1 MRIGLDIGGTKT
13 DAVLIGPDNHIHR
26 SLRYATGRGAD
37 AVVDTIVHAVAD
49 VVRDESVDA
58 IGIGIPGVVDT
69 TSGHVFHAVNLDIAE
84 LDLARIIEHRTAI
97 SVRVE
102 NDVKA
107 AALGAWHLLN
117 LRGSA
122 AYLNLGTG
130 LSAGVVIHGELWR
143 GAWGS
148 AGELGHIP
156 IDPQGPLCN
165 CGQRG
170 CLETVASG
178 GGIARWWESSA
189 AFPVRDLFDRAD
201 SGDPAAQQARERV
214 VDGVASALR
223 ILALTVDVETIVIGG
238 GLSRLGDRVILPVMA
253 RIRDWE
259 THSPFVASLR
269 LSSRILCAPHGAH
282 LASIGAALIGVP
294 TQR

>member
-13 DAVLIGPDNHIHR
+13 DAVLVGAGNHVHR
-26 SLRYATGRGAD
+26 AFRYATGRGAD
-37 AVVDTIVHAVAD
+37 AVVDTIVRAVAD
-49 VVRDESVDA
+49 LVGDERADA

-69 TSGHVFHAVNLDIAE
+69 TSGHVFHAVNLDIEE
-84 LDLARIIEHRTAI
+84 LDLARIIESTTAI
-97 SVRVE
+97 PVRVE

-122 AYLNLGTG
+122 AYLNAGTG
-130 LSAGVVIHGELWR
+130 LASGVVIHGELWR

-156 IDPQGPLCN
+156 IDPQGALCK

-178 GGIARWWESSA
+178 GGIAGWWESSA
-189 AFPVRDLFDRAD
+189 EFPVRDLFDRAD
-201 SGDPAAQQARERV
+201 SGDPAAQQGRERV
-214 VDGVASALR
+214 IDGVASALR

-238 GLSRLGDRVILPVMA
+238 GVSRLGDRLILPVMA

-259 THSPFVASLR
+259 TDSRFIASLR
-269 LSSRILCAPHGAH
+269 LSSRIMCAPHGAH
-282 LASIGAALIGVP
+282 LASIGAALIGTATP
-294 TQR
+294 G

>member
-13 DAVLIGPDNHIHR
+13 DAVLLGSGNHILR
-26 SLRYATGRGAD
+26 ALRYVTGKGAD
-37 AVVDTIVHAVAD
+37 AVVDTIVRAVTDLVA
-49 VVRDESVDA
+49 DESVDA

-69 TSGHVFHAVNLDIAE
+69 VSGHVFHAVNLDIAD
-84 LDLARIIEHRTAI
+84 LDLARIIEARTAT

-117 LRGSA
+117 LSGSA

-130 LSAGVVIHGELWR
+130 LSAGVVINGELWR
-143 GAWGS
+143 GAGGS
-148 AGELGHIP
+148 SGELGHIP

-178 GGIARWWESSA
+178 GGISRWWQSSA
-189 AFPVRDLFDRAD
+189 EFPVRDLFDRAD
-201 SGDPAAQQARERV
+201 ADDPVASQARQRV

-238 GLSRLGDRVILPVMA
+238 GLSRLGDRVILPVVE

-259 THSPFVASLR
+259 ANSPFVASLH
-269 LSSRILCAPHGAH
+269 LSSRIQCAPHGAH
-282 LASIGAALIGVP
+282 LASIGAALIGIP
-294 TQR
+294 TLR